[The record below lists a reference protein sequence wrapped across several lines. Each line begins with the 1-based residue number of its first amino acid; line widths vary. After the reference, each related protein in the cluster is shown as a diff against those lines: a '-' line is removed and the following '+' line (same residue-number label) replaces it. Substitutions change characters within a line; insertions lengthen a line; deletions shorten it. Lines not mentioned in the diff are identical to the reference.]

1 MSLQHHLLESSFPFQ
16 MAELSCPEHDGEE
29 RTKCF
34 LHFYVPQC
42 RSVLY
47 DVCLSPVRNPTRG
60 DYFRFKDEATEA
72 GGC

>member
-1 MSLQHHLLESSFPFQ
+1 MSSQHHLLESSFPFQ
-16 MAELSCPEHDGEE
+16 MVELSCPEHDGEE

-34 LHFYVPQC
+34 LHFHVPQC